1 MEYGVH
7 LPLIGFDDT
16 PVTLQRLQSFT
27 ETVERLGFRTLCA
40 NDHLVF
46 AKPWFD
52 GPTALASVLDRS
64 GDMTLATTVSIPV
77 VRGPAAM
84 AKTLAAIDILS
95 GGRLIAGIGPGSSA
109 LDYEIVG
116 VPFEERWK
124 RVDESVLAMRA
135 YWRQGSPPF
144 EGDFYSTNEVD
155 LAPHPHG
162 DSGIPMWIGSWG
174 SAVGLRRAAR
184 LGDGWLASG
193 YNTTPTVFGEAW
205 VRLGQI
211 LEDSGKDPSAFPNAI
226 ASMFYYVTEDRDE
239 ARRTL
244 TEVVG
249 TAINRPIEELAE
261 RLPIG
266 PAQECAEKLAAYE
279 AAGAQRI
286 YMWPVADELNQL
298 ETFWNR
304 VVPLV

>member
-1 MEYGVH
+1 
-7 LPLIGFDDT
+7 
-16 PVTLQRLQSFT
+16 
-27 ETVERLGFRTLCA
+27 
-40 NDHLVF
+40 
-46 AKPWFD
+46 
-52 GPTALASVLDRS
+52 
-64 GDMTLATTVSIPV
+64 
-77 VRGPAAM
+77 M

-116 VPFEERWK
+116 VPFGERWK

-144 EGDFYSTNEVD
+144 EGDFYSTKDVD
-155 LAPHPHG
+155 LAPHPQR

-174 SAVGLRRAAR
+174 SAAGLRRAAR

-193 YNTTPTVFGEAW
+193 YNTTPTIFGEAW
-205 VRLGQI
+205 VRLRRI
-211 LEDSGKDPSAFPNAI
+211 LEDSGKDPSTFPNAI

-239 ARRTL
+239 ARRIL

-249 TAINRPIEELAE
+249 PTINRPIEELAE

-279 AAGAQRI
+279 TAGAQRV
-286 YMWPVADELNQL
+286 YLWPVADELNQL
-298 ETFWNR
+298 EAFWDR